1 MTLKQKQNFAKAR
14 KNIENDSRRKRM
26 RFSIKMANKILF
38 CLIATIGVGYV
49 VSINDLAIKGFVLQE
64 LKTESQEL
72 RVENN
77 EIELA
82 IMVLESYDS
91 IEKRAQDL
99 SMVKVGKID
108 YITVTG
114 GSVARK

>member
-14 KNIENDSRRKRM
+14 KNNGRESRKR
-26 RFSIKMANKILF
+26 RGQFNFGLANKFLF
-38 CLIATIGVGYV
+38 CLIAIVGVYYV

-64 LKTESQEL
+64 LKTETKSLQGK
-72 RVENN
+72 NN
-77 EIELA
+77 QMELA
-82 IMVLESYDS
+82 IMELESYEA

-108 YITVTG
+108 YITITG